1 MLYIKGAGWT
11 TDKSHKCLGID
22 SDITVYVEYQS
33 VWKQS
38 EGEVYTNLG
47 MWANEHGSWVWIIQE
62 SSKFCYTLEVV
73 IWVRYMLLQT
83 KGLGMKNIFHTDTGR
98 QHTDVDVLKKCRT

>member
-1 MLYIKGAGWT
+1 MNVQCFAVILVRLMLYIKGAGWT

-47 MWANEHGSWVWIIQE
+47 M
-62 SSKFCYTLEVV
+62 
-73 IWVRYMLLQT
+73 
-83 KGLGMKNIFHTDTGR
+83 
-98 QHTDVDVLKKCRT
+98 